1 MTVAVAALA
10 VIVLALL
17 WERRQERASAA
28 EERKRAAEERE
39 GLLQRIQA
47 PEVAVAQHAAQGR
60 PEGLLHVPLDDDA
73 AYWDD
78 RRS

>member
-1 MTVAVAALA
+1 MIAAVIALT

-17 WERRQERASAA
+17 WERRQDRAAIAA
-28 EERKRAAEERE
+28 ERERAAEERQ

-47 PEVAVAQHAAQGR
+47 PEVAVAQHAAQER

-73 AYWDD
+73 AYWED
-78 RRS
+78 RRA